1 VARAGG
7 RKRAATVVGGDVE
20 IRTLTAQRELNECVE
35 LQRRTWGRSFADV
48 VPPSI
53 LKISQR
59 LGGVAAGAFD
69 ERGRMLGF
77 VYGMTGIENGTIVHW
92 SDMLAVVPEAQ
103 NHGVGR
109 KLKEFQRAAVAEAG
123 ARVIY
128 WTYDPLVAR
137 NAHLNLNVFGVRVVE
152 YVENMYGESRS
163 KLHRLG
169 TDRLIVAWPV
179 NDAELAARRAEI
191 GRVEAEA
198 RSRDVRGMR
207 TIEIPA
213 DIHKLQKTSMQ
224 KAVKSRRSI
233 RAAFVDAFAA
243 GFAVNGFIVDEKRG
257 VGQYLLTR

>member
-1 VARAGG
+1 LQA
-7 RKRAATVVGGDVE
+7 
-20 IRTLTAQRELNECVE
+20 CVE
-35 LQRRTWGRSFADV
+35 LQRRTWGRSFTDV

-69 ERGRMLGF
+69 DRGRLLGF
-77 VYGMTGIENGTIVHW
+77 VYGMTGVENGTIVHW

-103 NHGVGR
+103 NRSVGR
-109 KLKEFQRAAVAEAG
+109 KLKEFQRATVAAAG

-137 NAHLNLNVFGVRVVE
+137 NAHLNLNVFGVHVME

-179 NDAELAARRAEI
+179 ADAELAERRAEI

-198 RSRDVRGMR
+198 RGRGLTGMR
-207 TIEIPA
+207 IIEIPA
-213 DIHKLQKTSMQ
+213 DIDKLQKTGMR
-224 KAVKSRRSI
+224 KAVRSRRET
-233 RAAFVDAFAA
+233 RTAFLEALSA
-243 GFAVNGFIVDEKRG
+243 GYSVNGFLVDETRG
-257 VGQYLLTR
+257 VGRYLLTR